1 MHFGTTRRFVA
12 ALTGSLL
19 VSATLMLG
27 APSGA
32 LANSDC
38 NDQTSPFYQTANL
51 KITQSLSLASNGT
64 DVVDHMIVTD
74 QGPCPSPN
82 GVVVVTL
89 PAGALFV
96 AESSVPSSWTPSPA
110 PTDPP
115 SAPGTITFTQT
126 NTIGTPG
133 NQDIYA
139 TYRPVAGGAT
149 TVFATVSGSLF
160 DPDLSDNTTAA
171 GYLTNGG
178 SVTYGPGGN
187 KVPTGSFQQTT
198 DKNLP
203 AGAAGSIQIAQLTG
217 CPGASACIG
226 KLVSMSG
233 PASTNA
239 QFNTFSFD
247 AAITNGKS
255 ATAIN
260 VYWRPS
266 STAQFKLLGSCN
278 GKPSFPCVSQR
289 SKGTSNALASPANPK
304 GLYYFIVV
312 TSFSDDD
319 YGFD

>member
-178 SVTYGPGGN
+178 SVT
-187 KVPTGSFQQTT
+187 
-198 DKNLP
+198 
-203 AGAAGSIQIAQLTG
+203 
-217 CPGASACIG
+217 ACIG